1 MRSSSVVTSTRNAT
15 KEKPYSVAPIL
26 VLMILG
32 QGGMLAGQFWNC
44 TNVNRK
50 NIGAKP
56 YCRSDTLL
64 YLRKL
69 RESCRSRGAKRS
81 QWVVLNSIR
90 IHGAP
95 HETRRTAGLVQTD
108 LKWSRQE
115 FIVNSK
121 SAQTVSTPEFV
132 NGRGAGVAVVPE
144 SVERFATGIVGLDDI
159 LGGGL
164 ARNHLYL
171 VEGDPGTGKTTIAM
185 QFLMEGT
192 RRGQNGLYVTL
203 SESKTELLEIARSH
217 GWSLDGIEIFE
228 LGPEEKNLE
237 PEAQYTVF
245 NPAEVELADTTKAVL
260 SEVERL
266 QPERVVFDS
275 LSELRLLA
283 RDSLRYRRQILGLKQ
298 YFSGRNCTV
307 LLLDDRTAEHH
318 DLQLQSIAHGVI
330 LMESVEREYGIK
342 RRRLEVK
349 KLRGSRFRE
358 GFHDYCIRR
367 GGVEVYP
374 RLVASEHLLTLRPT
388 QLKSGIAALDT
399 LLGGGL
405 DSGTSTLLLG
415 PAGCGKSTIA
425 VRYAVSEVERGGNA
439 ALFAFDESLATL
451 LIRGKGLGL
460 DIKKHVDAGN
470 FSLRQVDAAE
480 LSPGQLVHEIRQLVE
495 KHDLK
500 LLIIDSLNGFLNA
513 MPGEKFLA
521 MQLHELLA
529 YLSQKGVATLMTVAQ
544 HGFVGANID
553 TPVDVSYL
561 ADTVLLF
568 RYFEAAGEV
577 RQALSVIKKR
587 SGEHERTI
595 RELVMKSGT
604 IGVGNILTEFDGVL
618 TGAPT
623 YRGEIDGLRSTGSSG
638 RSGGTT

>member
-1 MRSSSVVTSTRNAT
+1 M
-15 KEKPYSVAPIL
+15 
-26 VLMILG
+26 
-32 QGGMLAGQFWNC
+32 
-44 TNVNRK
+44 
-50 NIGAKP
+50 
-56 YCRSDTLL
+56 D
-64 YLRKL
+64 
-69 RESCRSRGAKRS
+69 
-81 QWVVLNSIR
+81 
-90 IHGAP
+90 
-95 HETRRTAGLVQTD
+95 
-108 LKWSRQE
+108 
-115 FIVNSK
+115 SK
-121 SAQTVSTPEFV
+121 STQTVSTAESG
-132 NGRGAGVAVVPE
+132 NGRVSPVATATR
-144 SVERFATGIVGLDDI
+144 SVELFATGIAGLDDI

-171 VEGDPGTGKTTIAM
+171 IEGDPGTGKTTIAM

-192 RRGQNGLYVTL
+192 SRGQKGLYVTL

-228 LGPEEKNLE
+228 LGPDEEHLKA
-237 PEAQYTVF
+237 EAQYTVF
-245 NPAEVELADTTKAVL
+245 NPSEIELADTTNAVL
-260 SEVERL
+260 SEVDRL

-307 LLLDDRTAEHH
+307 LLLDDRTAERH
-318 DLQLQSIAHGVI
+318 DLQLQSIAHGVVM
-330 LMESVEREYGIK
+330 MESVEREYGIK

-374 RLVASEHLLTLRPT
+374 RLVASEHLLTLQPT

-425 VRYAVSEVERGGNA
+425 ARYAVSEVERGGSA

-460 DIKKHVDAGN
+460 DIKKHVDSGK

-480 LSPGQLVHEIRQLVE
+480 LSPGQFVDEVRQLVE
-495 KHDLK
+495 KRDLR

-544 HGFVGANID
+544 HGFVGTNID

-595 RELVMKSGT
+595 RELVMKNGA
-604 IGVGNILTEFDGVL
+604 IGVGNILTDFEGVL
-618 TGAPT
+618 TGSPT
-623 YRGEIDGLRSTGSSG
+623 YRGEIDGLRLIRPQGKP
-638 RSGGTT
+638 GTTT